1 MPRLCEMTLPE
12 VLVARLEQL
21 PGGMAAV
28 LSRVEREFGLSTTSA
43 HVGNRKYAI
52 VGPNPDIL
60 ELAIETLQRRFT
72 IYMYIRLPQQ
82 HTYQCIP
89 YLRTCRIYI
98 NCCVAVR
105 EVLFRLQL

>member
-21 PGGMAAV
+21 PGGMAVV

-72 IYMYIRLPQQ
+72 ILDCRNN
-82 HTYQCIP
+82 IP
-89 YLRTCRIYI
+89 INVYHIYVRAASI
-98 NCCVAVR
+98 STVA
-105 EVLFRLQL
+105 